1 MHIKLRRLIQP
12 ECELAKL
19 QDQALKDGMQP
30 LRLSGAQKV
39 HAGLTTL
46 EEVIRTLS

>member
-1 MHIKLRRLIQP
+1 MQIKLRRLIQP
-12 ECELAKL
+12 ECELARL
-19 QDQALKDGMQP
+19 QEQARKDGLRP
-30 LRLSGAQKV
+30 LRLSGAHKV